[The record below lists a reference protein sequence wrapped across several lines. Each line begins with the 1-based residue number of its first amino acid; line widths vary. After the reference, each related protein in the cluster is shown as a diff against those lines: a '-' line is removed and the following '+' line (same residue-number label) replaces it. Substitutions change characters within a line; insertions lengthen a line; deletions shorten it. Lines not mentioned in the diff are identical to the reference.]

1 MTQRT
6 AATRYARAL
15 IEVAVKENVDLS
27 QIERELDAFVALL
40 VAHPAFEQVLLN
52 PAVPAPKKRDAV
64 AALASEMKVVPVLAK
79 LLALL
84 AERDRLL
91 LIRDLLSAYRDR
103 VQTLQN
109 VVRAEVTTAAP
120 LAPERAQEIERNLA
134 QLTGR
139 TVLLSMRVDPSI
151 VGGIVTKI
159 GSTVYD
165 GSVTNHLRR
174 MKQRLLTEVRG

>member
-1 MTQRT
+1 MTHRT

-15 IEVAVKENVDLS
+15 IEVALKEHVDLS
-27 QIERELDAFVALL
+27 QIERDLDAFAALL
-40 VAHPAFEQVLLN
+40 TSNPTLERVFLN
-52 PAVPAPKKRDAV
+52 PAVPAPKKRGAV
-64 AALASEMKVVPVLAK
+64 AALVSEMKVVPVVAK
-79 LLALL
+79 LLELL
-84 AERDRLL
+84 AERDRLVL
-91 LIRDLLSAYRDR
+91 FRDLLSAYRDR

-120 LAPERAQEIERNLA
+120 LTPERAQEMERNLA

-174 MKQRLLTEVRG
+174 MKRRLLSEVRG